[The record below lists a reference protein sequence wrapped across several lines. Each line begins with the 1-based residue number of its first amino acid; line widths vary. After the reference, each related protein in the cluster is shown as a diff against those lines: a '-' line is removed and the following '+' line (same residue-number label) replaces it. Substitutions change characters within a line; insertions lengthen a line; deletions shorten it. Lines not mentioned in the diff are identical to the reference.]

1 MSILTRNL
9 GKIMIIL
16 MLVIPNTVLMASGDG
31 AQITKL
37 EKGLMFWSLV
47 TFFIVFLIL
56 SKVAWKPL
64 IAGLEQRENTIRGN
78 IEDAEK
84 KQKEAAQKLQEYEEK
99 LSKAEDEVKA
109 IFDSAKTNAEQI
121 KKEMI
126 AEANKECDSIRARAE
141 NDIKLAK
148 QQAVEEV
155 FKTAADISIA
165 ISTKLIQES
174 LDEKK
179 QAKIIEDT
187 LKTFE
192 DLKTLN

>member
-64 IAGLEQRENTIRGN
+64 IEGLEQRENTIRGN
-78 IEDAEK
+78 IEDAES
-84 KQKEAAQKLQEYEEK
+84 KQKEAAFRELVSQYKKRLYWHIRK
-99 LSKAEDEVKA
+99 IVLNHDDTDE
-109 IFDSAKTNAEQI
+109 
-121 KKEMI
+121 
-126 AEANKECDSIRARAE
+126 
-141 NDIKLAK
+141 
-148 QQAVEEV
+148 
-155 FKTAADISIA
+155 TAP
-165 ISTKLIQES
+165 QGNGG
-174 LDEKK
+174 
-179 QAKIIEDT
+179 QPH
-187 LKTFE
+187 
-192 DLKTLN
+192 

>member
-1 MSILTRNL
+1 MSMTRNL
-9 GKIMIIL
+9 GKILIIL
-16 MLVIPNTVLMASGDG
+16 MIIVPNTILMASGDG
-31 AQITKL
+31 AQLTKL

-47 TFFIVFLIL
+47 TFFIVFIVL

-64 IAGLEQRENTIRGN
+64 IEGLEQRENTIRGN
-78 IEDAEK
+78 IEDAET
-84 KQKEAAQKLQEYEEK
+84 KQKQAAEKLKEYEEK
-99 LSKAEDEVKA
+99 LAKAEDEVKE
-109 IFDSAKTNAEQI
+109 IIESARTNADQI
-121 KKEMI
+121 KKDMI
-126 AEANKECDSIRARAE
+126 AEANKECESIRSRAE

-148 QQAVEEV
+148 QQAVDEV

-179 QAKIIEDT
+179 QGKIIEDT
-187 LKTFE
+187 LKQFE